1 MQTRTSGGVREML
14 VNELRVMPCGR
25 PSAPTTVVTVTPVGN
40 LPQTRRKSFRSKQL
54 SFMSTAH
61 EPQRH
66 SVAEP
71 QPKLLPLN
79 MLSNAEKSNLTND
92 ETDNTD

>member
-1 MQTRTSGGVREML
+1 MQTRTSGGVKEML

-25 PSAPTTVVTVTPVGN
+25 PAAPTRVVTVTPVGN
-40 LPQTRRKSFRSKQL
+40 LPQTRRKSITSKQL
-54 SFMSTAH
+54 SFMSTAP
-61 EPQRH
+61 EPLRH

-79 MLSNAEKSNLTND
+79 MLSNAEKSNFATD